1 MLGGAHMLEPLAR
14 TLPLPVQN
22 ILRGGFWAV
31 GTFFVLSGFVL
42 TRGYASACFNSQGL
56 LRYGA
61 ARFFRIYPTYAV
73 SLLIIAPLAWRD
85 LSDPASHVS
94 SHTWAAMAVNYL
106 LLLQGWIGN
115 PPVHWNTP
123 AWSLSCEV
131 FFYLLFPAVVIL
143 VRRGRTWSWA
153 MGAAGLLVPMLLQA
167 AGMPD
172 SYKPLVH
179 LGDFLLGA
187 ACAGIFEFLRS
198 RFPGLEGRG
207 WWFYLPGFLLGLASI
222 GWPRLVEAFCPLN
235 TALRLLNVF
244 ILLGLALG
252 GGRLARLFSGQLALL
267 LGHASYAL
275 YILHVPLL
283 WWYKRSTVYRLI
295 AAWPLLAAA
304 AFTLLAIVCSVLVF
318 LLVEEPLNRWWRE
331 RSRTASSLR
340 RHRTLSP
347 SLGTVAPD

>member
-1 MLGGAHMLEPLAR
+1 MLEPLAR
-14 TLPLPVQN
+14 TLPLPLQN

-42 TRGYASACFNSQGL
+42 THGYASARFDRQGL

-73 SLLIIAPLAWRD
+73 SLLIIAPLAWHD
-85 LSDPASHVS
+85 LYDPS
-94 SHTWAAMAVNYL
+94 SRINPQTWAVMAINYL
-106 LLLQGWIGN
+106 LLLQGWIGT

-143 VRRGRTWSWA
+143 VRRGRAWTWA
-153 MGAAGLLVPMLLQA
+153 LGAAGLLVPILLRT
-167 AGMPD
+167 AGVPD
-172 SYKPLVH
+172 SYKPLIH
-179 LGDFLLGA
+179 LGDFLVGA
-187 ACAGIFEFLRS
+187 ACAGIFEFLKS

-207 WWFYLPGFLLGLASI
+207 CRLYLPAGLLGLALI
-222 GWPRLVEAFCPLN
+222 GWPRLIALFCPLN
-235 TALRLLNVF
+235 TALLLLNVL

-252 GGRLARLFSGQLALL
+252 GGKPARLLSGKLALL
-267 LGHASYAL
+267 LGHASYSL

-283 WWYKRSTVYRLI
+283 WWYKRSALYRFQ
-295 AAWPLLAAA
+295 ASWPLVAAVT
-304 AFTLLAIVCSVLVF
+304 FTLLAIVSSVLVF
-318 LLVEEPLNRWWRE
+318 LLVEEPLNRWWRGRTRKVSPL
-331 RSRTASSLR
+331 RSQ
-340 RHRTLSP
+340 RTLSP